1 MTTSPTIATSKF
13 APFATNKI
21 AVFTVTITVLLVS
34 ITVTGGSPGT
44 KIYSANAPATFTTVP
59 PSGKLV
65 IVASYVTIAVSP
77 TGMSTIVNPT

>member
-1 MTTSPTIATSKF
+1 M
-13 APFATNKI
+13 
-21 AVFTVTITVLLVS
+21 S

-65 IVASYVTIAVSP
+65 IVALYVTSAVSP
-77 TGMSTIVNPT
+77 TGISGIVNPICGFTPVAEPHLSLHYLERNQLPEIAHR